1 MSYDKSN
8 DVSIRVT
15 INDSSHLSRS
25 YLISVHCRKLINPGV
40 DEEAFEARNSETDH
54 LSQVTSIPRN
64 HSAPELDIDAALTLC
79 SLNFDPE
86 EKKIIFSGV
95 MINFKLLLSCFK
107 RF

>member
-1 MSYDKSN
+1 MFYDESG
-8 DVSIRVT
+8 DVSNRVT

-25 YLISVHCRKLINPGV
+25 YLVFAHCRKLINPGV

-54 LSQVTSIPRN
+54 LSQVTRVARN
-64 HSAPELDIDAALTLC
+64 HSTPELDIDAALTLC

-86 EKKIIFSGV
+86 EKKIILSGV

>member
-1 MSYDKSN
+1 MSYDRSG

-54 LSQVTSIPRN
+54 LSQVMSIARN
-64 HSAPELDIDAALTLC
+64 HSTPELDIDAALTL
-79 SLNFDPE
+79 SRLNFDPD
-86 EKKIIFSGV
+86 EKR
-95 MINFKLLLSCFK
+95 LS
-107 RF
+107 RE